1 MQLFGVSGRV
11 WLGLTLGLTR
21 RLVMGLRCVLCGRSH
36 LATEV
41 CGRDTAAG
49 LGRVGASVV
58 KEAVREAAVTGSAFI
73 KGGLVLRAEEV
84 LAPAVKFDRA
94 AYHKA
99 YMRKYMRGWRARRK
113 GAG

>member
-49 LGRVGASVV
+49 LGRVGGSVV
-58 KEAVREAAVTGSAFI
+58 N

-84 LAPAVKFDRA
+84 LAPATKFDRA

>member
-1 MQLFGVSGRV
+1 MQLFGVSGWV

-49 LGRVGASVV
+49 LGR
-58 KEAVREAAVTGSAFI
+58 GSSFI

-84 LAPAVKFDRA
+84 LAPATKFDRA

-113 GAG
+113 GGGAE